1 MSASNHEVIS
11 RAARPDSGSTRN
23 LLPPPSVREKLWSS
37 RAERYELL
45 AAARGTFL
53 WKGKKEGL
61 KHPHDWHRTAK
72 CKWVMI
78 STTVGIHLSREHQ
91 KAFYTG
97 LMNCGSVWACPVCAA
112 KVQERRRTE
121 IQQAIDWVYE
131 NGLQPVMVTLTFPHY
146 RWNKLSDLVS
156 QQADALKRL
165 RAGSP
170 WSRFKDRV
178 GYQGLIRALELTY
191 GANSW
196 HPHTHEI
203 WIVDSNA
210 KADEMRVQILER
222 WKSSCARAGLLD
234 LTDANQVAAFEAHS
248 VDVKG
253 WVTASDYLAK
263 QDDSRHWGIDREMA
277 KASTKSGKSKG
288 IHPFGL
294 LADAAEGDKKSG
306 ALFIEYA
313 DVMKGKR
320 QLFWSKGLKSR
331 VGIEDMTDEQL
342 VEEDQDIADMLAQLE
357 VEHWRLIRE
366 GNKRAQLL
374 ELVERGGR
382 WPEIQALLQDISRSR
397 RLSSA
402 PSVSVSPSPVVSEL
416 PQAMFSVSQSAGPD
430 PCKPNETFQAEY
442 QEHQLSLVP
451 E

>member
-1 MSASNHEVIS
+1 MRITAETGTDQ
-11 RAARPDSGSTRN
+11 RAVRPSSGSTRN

-45 AAARGTFL
+45 AAARAALL
-53 WKGKKEGL
+53 WKGKVEGL
-61 KHPHDWHRTAK
+61 QHPHDWHRTAK

-91 KAFYTG
+91 KAFYSG

-165 RAGSP
+165 RAGAP

-234 LTDANQVAAFEAHS
+234 LSNAGQVAAFEAHA

-357 VEHWRLIRE
+357 VEDWRLIRE

-402 PSVSVSPSPVVSEL
+402 PSASTLPVVSEL